1 MHGVLAVLD
10 AVIDTGPLIHLHEI
24 DRLNLVTAV
33 FRNIH
38 LPKHVEREIRNEPI
52 IQYIHQNTDRITIH
66 LIQEPELFSTKDA
79 FSGYHLQLADL
90 AVLALLTKIIDA
102 CAVTD
107 DLELRKAV
115 ESNGRTAVGTIG
127 MLFSGFRLSVI
138 DKPQLRQLVNQ
149 VFNDSSLY
157 MSSAFRSRVLAIVDG
172 L

>member
-1 MHGVLAVLD
+1 LHGVLAVHD

-24 DRLNLVTAV
+24 DRLDLVTAV
-33 FRNIH
+33 LRNIH
-38 LPKHVEREIRNEPI
+38 LPEHVEREIRNEPI

-66 LIQEPELFSTKDA
+66 PIQEPELFSTKEA
-79 FSGYHLQLADL
+79 YSGFHLQLADL
-90 AVLALLTKIIDA
+90 AVLALLTKIVDA

-115 ESNGRTAVGTIG
+115 ESNGRTSVGTIG
-127 MLFSGFRLSVI
+127 MLFSGYRLSVI
-138 DKPQLRQLVNQ
+138 NKPQLRQLVNQ

-157 MSSAFRSRVLAIVDG
+157 LSSAFRSRVLAIVEG